1 MISELINALTA
12 ELELCITDNVIEVDG
27 LKVYPYRLPFKK
39 QPPKQANGLAPDSQP
54 VPDLP
59 AIVVQFDDTSTDE
72 PFSEK
77 GKVARITFVIGM
89 LNDNPVI
96 GVSDVLNV
104 AEKLEDYFTKN
115 PVVAGKFR
123 MEYPIK
129 IRLFNDQPHP
139 QYFAGVETDWNLPQ
153 AVEPYDPS

>member
-1 MISELINALTA
+1 MIRELISSLAT
-12 ELELCITDNVIEVDG
+12 ELELCIANEIIQVDG

-59 AIVVQFDDTSTDE
+59 AIVVQFDDTNTDE
-72 PFSEK
+72 PLSEK
-77 GKVARITFVIGM
+77 GKVARITLIIGM
-89 LNDNPVI
+89 LNENPVDGI
-96 GVSDVLNV
+96 NNVLDV

-123 MEYPIK
+123 MEYPVK
-129 IRLFNDQPHP
+129 IRLYNDQPHP

-153 AVEPYDPS
+153 PVPDFVIN

>member
-1 MISELINALTA
+1 MISELINSLVT
-12 ELELCITDNVIEVDG
+12 ELELCTVDNVIKVDG

-39 QPPKQANGLAPDSQP
+39 QPPKQVNGLAPDSQP

-72 PFSEK
+72 LFSEK
-77 GKVARITFVIGM
+77 GKIARITFVIGM
-89 LNDNPVI
+89 LNDNPII
-96 GVSDVLNV
+96 GISNVLNV
-104 AEKLEDYFTKN
+104 AEKLEEYFTKK

-123 MEYPIK
+123 LEYPIK
-129 IRLFNDQPHP
+129 IRLYNDQPHP

-153 AVEPYDPS
+153 PVPDFVIN